1 VYVRLIGVWPGFV
14 CLDARTSTFPNFVP
28 PSNNILDYNIASKL
42 SGFTSVRDEQT
53 KTQYAYNSVGFVSY
67 DDERAICDKTEYV
80 IDRNLNGYIIWEISG
95 DLMPD
100 LSTPLLDATNNRLN
114 KLDIR
119 CDLVDWEHPKPAT
132 QPILPIPKPT
142 LNSLTTQAFL
152 PTIKNKIES
161 APSLAQV
168 TATTQNSSPVT
179 QIPTKTS
186 PPAPFVKVETK
197 LSVSGPAQYVKPT
210 LGPTKRATTTQSKDD
225 NSLFYPRYDTDG
237 TSVDC
242 RNDGN
247 APKWMTSE
255 MMRSS
260 RSDCCTSYVSSSWSD
275 RCNANYP
282 FYPNFDTKSCVNDGN
297 HPGWMAGDYLADNK
311 SKCCNK
317 FFRDKTV
324 LEKCTSE

>member
-1 VYVRLIGVWPGFV
+1 MYVRLIGVWPGFV

-132 QPILPIPKPT
+132 QHTTYPQT
-142 LNSLTTQAFL
+142 NSEFLNYSSISTNYQ
-152 PTIKNKIES
+152 K
-161 APSLAQV
+161 
-168 TATTQNSSPVT
+168 QNRICSE
-179 QIPTKTS
+179 
-186 PPAPFVKVETK
+186 F
-197 LSVSGPAQYVKPT
+197 
-210 LGPTKRATTTQSKDD
+210 
-225 NSLFYPRYDTDG
+225 G
-237 TSVDC
+237 TSNS
-242 RNDGN
+242 ND
-247 APKWMTSE
+247 PKFV
-255 MMRSS
+255 
-260 RSDCCTSYVSSSWSD
+260 TSYSNS
-275 RCNANYP
+275 N
-282 FYPNFDTKSCVNDGN
+282 
-297 HPGWMAGDYLADNK
+297 
-311 SKCCNK
+311 
-317 FFRDKTV
+317 
-324 LEKCTSE
+324 